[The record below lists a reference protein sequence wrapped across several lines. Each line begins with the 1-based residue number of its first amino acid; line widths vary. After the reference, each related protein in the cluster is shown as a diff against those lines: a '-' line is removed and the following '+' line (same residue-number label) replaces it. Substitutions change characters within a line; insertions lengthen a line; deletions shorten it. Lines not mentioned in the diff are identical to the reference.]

1 MHLARRLNRLPNITY
16 RPAGRHSPKKSVR
29 LPKVISLTGDHTS
42 KQIKFYGIPI
52 RGEAMAKLEALQ
64 KNIETLR
71 AAIPELRGVLIAS
84 TEGLPVA
91 HSIAGGADPAR
102 VAAMADRIAAMAA
115 AAVNLGKRVSESLS
129 VGALV
134 EISVTGAEGQIFL
147 YSAGTKG
154 VLAVIAPKGGNSGLV
169 HLEARAVA
177 KDVGD
182 LF

>member
-1 MHLARRLNRLPNITY
+1 
-16 RPAGRHSPKKSVR
+16 
-29 LPKVISLTGDHTS
+29 
-42 KQIKFYGIPI
+42 
-52 RGEAMAKLEALQ
+52 MAKLEALQ

-134 EISVTGAEGQIFL
+134 EISVTGAEGQIFI

-154 VLAVIAPKGGNSGLV
+154 VLAVIAPKNGNAGLV

-182 LF
+182 QF

>member
-1 MHLARRLNRLPNITY
+1 
-16 RPAGRHSPKKSVR
+16 
-29 LPKVISLTGDHTS
+29 
-42 KQIKFYGIPI
+42 
-52 RGEAMAKLEALQ
+52 MAKLEALQ

-134 EISVTGAEGQIFL
+134 EISVTGADGQIFI
-147 YSAGTKG
+147 YSAATKG
-154 VLAVIAPKGGNSGLV
+154 VLAVIAPKGGNAGLV

-177 KDVGD
+177 NDVAD
-182 LF
+182 QFKAAPDHPVPDCLPPCLSSAPRPSPRTPPPAPTTPHHL

>member
-1 MHLARRLNRLPNITY
+1 
-16 RPAGRHSPKKSVR
+16 
-29 LPKVISLTGDHTS
+29 
-42 KQIKFYGIPI
+42 
-52 RGEAMAKLEALQ
+52 MAKLEALQ

-71 AAIPELRGVLIAS
+71 AAIPELRGVLVAS

-134 EISVTGAEGQIFL
+134 EISVTGAEGQIFI

-154 VLAVIAPKGGNSGLV
+154 VLAVIAPKGGNPGLV

-177 KDVGD
+177 QEVGGQF
-182 LF
+182 LPRGGLPACPQNLLARPFRGYTIGACLESVHCSCCSA